1 MYNRKKKMIRSATQ
15 QSLDVVMYKGLMYEY
30 TKKQMYKDTT
40 GAKKYFVPRTEEDII
55 FRESKPINSWEM
67 PEKYYACGDD
77 PVKLFLMNNNMRGFL
92 NKEYWKRKQKN
103 HA

>member
-15 QSLDVVMYKGLMYEY
+15 QSIDVVMYKGLMYEY

-40 GAKKYFVPRTEEDII
+40 GTKKYFVPRTEEDII
-55 FRESKPINSWEM
+55 FRDSQHIKSWEM
-67 PEKYYACGDD
+67 PEKYYVCGHD
-77 PVKLFLMNNNMRGFL
+77 PAKLFLMNNNMRGFL

>member
-1 MYNRKKKMIRSATQ
+1 MIRSARQ

-30 TKKQMYKDTT
+30 TKKQMYKDTSGT
-40 GAKKYFVPRTEEDII
+40 KKYFVSRTEEEVI
-55 FRESKPINSWEM
+55 FRDSKPSKIWEM
-67 PEKYYACGDD
+67 PEKYYNAGGD

-92 NKEYWKRKQKN
+92 NKEYWKRKQLN